1 MVRFEKTLVD
11 KFVNGTF
18 RGKREIG
25 RPLKY
30 NIRTKDMTGWI
41 ELVFNPRTPV
51 EQYVSQA
58 IRFANPYI
66 FAITYKFH
74 AEKAREAGKYQI
86 SDHKSQNLTNADQ
99 SHQNKRHWST
109 LCSRSCTGVIL
120 HASGLCSSVASVKL
134 DSNLIYYYRHAC
146 RGFV

>member
-41 ELVFNPRTPV
+41 ELVFNPRSPV

-66 FAITYKFH
+66 FALTYKFH
-74 AEKAREAGKYQI
+74 AEKAREAGKYHI
-86 SDHKSQNLTNADQ
+86 ANLRSQNLTNADQ
-99 SHQNKRHWST
+99 SHQNEQRWST
-109 LCSRSCTGVIL
+109 LCSRSSTEVTF
-120 HASGLCSSVASVKL
+120 HSSGLLCSSVASV
-134 DSNLIYYYRHAC
+134 
-146 RGFV
+146 